1 MEYNPLLNQLKLP
14 DMDGYS
20 NGFNINQ
27 IRNIDTRL
35 RRIEMK
41 MQQIR
46 AECNCKK
53 KWIIIILIQMIT
65 MMTDCDWQTNA
76 AHGLIIKQCVQ
87 L

>member
-20 NGFNINQ
+20 NGFDINQ

-53 KWIIIILIQMIT
+53 M
-65 MMTDCDWQTNA
+65 DYNYFDSNNSYDD
-76 AHGLIIKQCVQ
+76 
-87 L
+87 